1 MSQNTP
7 HYYEQYEGLISGN
20 GNPRWSQSYYYN
32 AYDAT
37 TKTGVLIRIGLLEN
51 APEANTWLIAF
62 KDGLPIFTRTNL
74 NLPYTTTRPLDGL
87 ELAGM
92 RVHAEMP
99 LKRTRITFAMQDFSL
114 DLVWDELQP
123 MEDCI
128 AMTQD
133 KEGSFA
139 REIAHI
145 HLEGTSTVSGHLI
158 HRGTRMELNGQG
170 FRDIA
175 AGPRNWD
182 ALQHYRLAW
191 PIFDN
196 GMALSGIR
204 GISTNGGSAYM
215 RMFHDGQR
223 WLRVTHIEDQLEF
236 GAEPFTVASARWRF
250 TDELDRSYEFTARP
264 LFSWLFPLDTFVLR
278 EQWMEYRL
286 SDGTLGYGLFETG
299 YRLPWAGVA

>member
-1 MSQNTP
+1 MSHP
-7 HYYEQYEGLISGN
+7 HHDYAQYEGLISGN

-32 AYDAT
+32 AYDPL

-74 NLPYTTTRPLDGL
+74 NLPYTTTRPVDGL

-92 RVHAEMP
+92 RVHAEVP

-133 KEGSFA
+133 EEGSFA

-145 HLEGTSTVSGHLI
+145 HLEGTSNVSGQLI
-158 HRGTRMELNGQG
+158 HRGTRMALNGKG

-204 GISTNGGSAYM
+204 GISTSGGSAYM
-215 RMFHDGQR
+215 RMFHDGSR
-223 WLRVTHIEDQLEF
+223 WLRVKHIEDQLEF
-236 GAEPFTVASARWRF
+236 GAEPFTVASAQWRF
-250 TDELDRSYEFTARP
+250 IDELDREYSFTAKP

-299 YRLPWAGVA
+299 YRLPWSGVA

>member
-1 MSQNTP
+1 MNDD
-7 HYYEQYEGLISGN
+7 YAQYEGLISGN

-32 AYDAT
+32 AYDAA

-51 APEANTWLIAF
+51 VPEANTWLIAF

-74 NLPYTTTRPLDGL
+74 NLPYTTTRPLEGL

-92 RVHAEMP
+92 RVHAEVP
-99 LKRTRITFAMQDFSL
+99 LKRTRITFAMQDFSF

-158 HRGTRMELNGQG
+158 HRGNRMELNGQG

-191 PIFDN
+191 PIFEN

-236 GAEPFTVASARWRF
+236 GTEPFTVASAHWRF
-250 TDELDRSYEFTARP
+250 TDELDRSYEFTAKP

-278 EQWMEYRL
+278 EQWMEYRM

-299 YRLPWAGVA
+299 YRLPWTGVA